1 MNALQVSSNAVAS
14 KINEQQATELFQK
27 LIINS
32 DLSSMTPDQQIEYYK
47 LVCNRVGLDPYQKP
61 FDLIKL
67 SGKLTLYAN
76 KTATAQLT
84 SIRNLR
90 VSIVAREVVGD
101 QYVVT
106 ARCETQNGGLSEDI
120 GAVPIGKLSGDAV
133 SNAMKKAATQAKRRA
148 ILAACGLGML
158 DEEEVLQV
166 RDAVRVELP
175 PLQAQIVEQQPLLV
189 EEPLNEHQ
197 ENAIA
202 DIMALIDGATTADEM
217 DQIVAILKQSDKA
230 VQSSVKNTLNKKA
243 MKLNLVWINGQYKDK
258 QNGTR

>member
-1 MNALQVSSNAVAS
+1 MNALQVSNNAVAS
-14 KINEQQATELFQK
+14 RINEQQASELFHK
-27 LIINS
+27 LIIAN
-32 DLSSMTPDQQIEYYK
+32 DLSSMTPEQQIEYYK

-84 SIRNLR
+84 SIRNLK

-106 ARCETQNGGLSEDI
+106 ARCETQSGGLSEDI
-120 GAVPIGKLSGDAV
+120 GAVPIGNMKGDAV

-158 DEEEVLQV
+158 DEEEVMQV
-166 RDAVRVELP
+166 QNAVRVELP
-175 PLQAQIVEQQPLLV
+175 SMQQEPEQQALVV
-189 EEPLNEHQ
+189 EEPMDEET

-202 DIMALIDGATTADEM
+202 EFMALIDGSTSAEEM
-217 DQIVAILKQSDKA
+217 DQIVSYLKKADKKI
-230 VQSSVKNTLNKKA
+230 QSSVKNTLNKHA
-243 MKLNLVWINGQYKDK
+243 MKLNLVWINGQYRDK